1 MLLLDLY
8 ASRETQEFDSQLAA
22 LASLLVSAKFIQM
35 KYPSAD
41 SLNSAADNSY
51 SYDQIVRMEGHFLS
65 VINWELLQY
74 TVLDYLNLFLAQGCL
89 FGTDRVLTKDSENRI
104 KQEQAVNMRKYAE
117 FFTDFCIQERELLSE
132 PAHLITCA
140 IIAFTRKH
148 LNCEVIWPVELEH
161 LVFAQFN

>member
-1 MLLLDLY
+1 
-8 ASRETQEFDSQLAA
+8 
-22 LASLLVSAKFIQM
+22 
-35 KYPSAD
+35 
-41 SLNSAADNSY
+41 
-51 SYDQIVRMEGHFLS
+51 MEGHFLS

>member
-1 MLLLDLY
+1 
-8 ASRETQEFDSQLAA
+8 
-22 LASLLVSAKFIQM
+22 M

-74 TVLDYLNLFLAQGCL
+74 TVLDYLNLFLAQGCF
-89 FGTDRVLTKDSENRI
+89 FGSDRVLTRDTDTKI
-104 KQEQAVNMRKYAE
+104 QPEQAVNMRKYAE
-117 FFTDFCIQERELLSE
+117 FFTDFCIQERDLLSE
-132 PAHLITCA
+132 PAHMTTCA

-148 LNCEVIWPVELEH
+148 LNCEVIWPQEMELV
-161 LVFAQFN
+161 VFAQFS